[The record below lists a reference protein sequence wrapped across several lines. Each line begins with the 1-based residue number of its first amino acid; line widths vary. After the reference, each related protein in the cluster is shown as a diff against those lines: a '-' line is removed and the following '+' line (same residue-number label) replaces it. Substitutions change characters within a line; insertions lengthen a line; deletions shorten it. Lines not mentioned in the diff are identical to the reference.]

1 MTARQ
6 PAAGDRAASAPD
18 WLIIGVG
25 NRFRRDDGVG
35 LVIAQQLEGSGGN
48 RATVR
53 QQSGEGAALLEAWC
67 GADRVILLDAVSS
80 GAEAGT
86 VMRLDA
92 AAQAI
97 PARFFHCSSH
107 AFGIAEAIAL
117 GHVLGRL
124 PPRLVVYGV
133 EGANFEAGVGL
144 SPPVERAVALVV
156 QAVLDES
163 GVTPP
168 VHRI

>member
-1 MTARQ
+1 MTVHR
-6 PAAGDRAASAPD
+6 PSAGDRAASAPD

-25 NRFRRDDGVG
+25 NCFRRDDGVG
-35 LVIAQQLEGSGGN
+35 LVIAQRLGGREGI

-53 QQSGEGAALLEAWC
+53 QESGEGTALLEAWC

-80 GAEAGT
+80 DAEAGT

-97 PARFFHCSSH
+97 PARLFHCSSH

-117 GHVLGRL
+117 GRVLGRL
-124 PPRLVVYGV
+124 PPRLIVYGV

-144 SPPVERAVALVV
+144 SPPVERAVTLVV
-156 QAVLDES
+156 QAVLDEI